1 MGRSVKLQKIGSF
14 TVKQPLIKT
23 LNDIYENHP
32 LKCRIEILTKD
43 ERSLILY
50 TLTSVCIVLHTVL
63 YTFPKV
69 PARRIWLTID
79 CIFSCWSFLFFWW
92 LQCLIQGW
100 YCEEKIAGFLSRL
113 GFKGYRWFKF
123 NSEKNKQGK
132 TNDWLN
138 SAFLFHLVPEV
149 QVFPTNLVQL
159 ADSSEHSLTHF
170 TTKRSFALS
179 CIHTDNVLC

>member
-1 MGRSVKLQKIGSF
+1 MGKSVKLQKIGSF

-32 LKCRIEILTKD
+32 LKCRIEILTND

-50 TLTSVCIVLHTVL
+50 TLTSVYIVSILSSLHFQSAGKEHLVNNRL
-63 YTFPKV
+63 LLQLL
-69 PARRIWLTID
+69 II
-79 CIFSCWSFLFFWW
+79 SFLLVTTMFDSGVRLW
-92 LQCLIQGW
+92 G
-100 YCEEKIAGFLSRL
+100 ENSRIL
-113 GFKGYRWFKF
+113 FTFRVQRVTDDS
-123 NSEKNKQGK
+123 NLTQKNKQGK
-132 TNDWLN
+132 TNHWLN
-138 SAFLFHLVPEV
+138 CAFSFHLVPEV

>member
-100 YCEEKIAGFLSRL
+100 YCEEKIAGFFSRSL
-113 GFKGYRWFKF
+113 R
-123 NSEKNKQGK
+123 KNKQGK

-138 SAFLFHLVPEV
+138 SAFSFHLVPEV